1 MNHNLI
7 LNEIAL
13 NQQNN
18 VKTGSNLYLGMAKIK
33 GKKVCIAVAYNIQ
46 YCIKKIDQFTA
57 LAPHINFLHISKV
70 KTGALKACCKFYID
84 KPLKTYY
91 S

>member
-1 MNHNLI
+1 M
-7 LNEIAL
+7 
-13 NQQNN
+13 NQQ
-18 VKTGSNLYLGMAKIK
+18 SNFKLGATLYLGMALVK
-33 GKKVCIAVAYNIQ
+33 GKKVCIAVAYKIQ

-57 LAPHINFLHISKV
+57 LDPNITFVHISKV
-70 KTGALKACCKFYID
+70 KTGQLKANCKFYID